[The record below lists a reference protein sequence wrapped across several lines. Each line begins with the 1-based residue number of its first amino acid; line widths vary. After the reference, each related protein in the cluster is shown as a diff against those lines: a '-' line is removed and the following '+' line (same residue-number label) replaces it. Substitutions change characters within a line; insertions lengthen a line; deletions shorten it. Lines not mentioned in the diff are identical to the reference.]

1 MAPAEGKPVRV
12 RRYIRF
18 RNGINETVREHGR
31 SKRRWFRWGGKGALQ
46 GVREARIENRPPAG
60 AGGLELLR
68 IAQGLERSRWA
79 RRWERVSPAYKSG
92 GRVKRTGL
100 SFTRLAPRQADRPP
114 RSGLRGG
121 CIHDGDDPG
130 PLGVAEL
137 QGLGL
142 ADREGR
148 EVAHRQ
154 HPISRRPG
162 AFSAER
168 LRDRQGGRWSRSR
181 ARWQSQKPKQP
192 EGRQG
197 AAQRRRERLGR
208 LGQHRRPFR
217 G

>member
-1 MAPAEGKPVRV
+1 MAHRK
-12 RRYIRF
+12 
-18 RNGINETVREHGR
+18 
-31 SKRRWFRWGGKGALQ
+31 
-46 GVREARIENRPPAG
+46 RPPAG

-100 SFTRLAPRQADRPP
+100 SFTQLAPRKADRPP
-114 RSGLRGG
+114 RSRLRRR
-121 CIHDGDDPG
+121 CVHNGDNTSPPG
-130 PLGVAEL
+130 VTVP
-137 QGLGL
+137 QGRLL
-142 ADREGR
+142 THREGR
-148 EVAHRQ
+148 QIADRQ
-154 HPISRRPG
+154 NPVSRGAG

-168 LRDRQGGRWSRSR
+168 LRDRQRDLWGHRR
-181 ARWQSQKPKQP
+181 ARWQCQKPKRP
-192 EGRQG
+192 EGRQR